1 MSHYIGLYPG
11 TFDPITRGH
20 LDIIARAAQL
30 MDKLIIGVATN
41 GQKTPLFDLETRVA
55 MVEADVADL
64 RTKLALKTHIEV
76 IPFDI
81 LLIKFAALNHVKAII
96 RGLRAVSDFE
106 YEFQMAAMNLRL
118 NSNIETIFLMAT
130 DKYQFISSSMVKE
143 IGRLGGDI
151 SQFVSPHVVKKIQAI
166 YGLSQ
171 TYS

>member
-1 MSHYIGLYPG
+1 MSQSIGLYPG

-41 GQKTPLFDLETRVA
+41 GHKIPLFDLETRVA
-55 MVEADVADL
+55 MVQEDITTLKEKLSLSAD
-64 RTKLALKTHIEV
+64 IV
-76 IPFDI
+76 IVPFDM
-81 LLIKFAALNHVKAII
+81 LLIKFAAQNNVRAII

-118 NSNIETIFLMAT
+118 NSQIETIFLMAT

-151 SQFVSPHVVKKIQAI
+151 SQFVSPHVVRKIQEI
-166 YGLSQ
+166 YNI
-171 TYS
+171 TP

>member
-1 MSHYIGLYPG
+1 MSQYIGLYPG

-30 MDKLIIGVATN
+30 MDKLIIGIATN
-41 GQKTPLFDLETRVA
+41 GHKTPLFDLETRVA
-55 MVEADVADL
+55 MVEEDVAAL
-64 RTKLALKTHIEV
+64 RAKLALNTKIEV
-76 IPFDI
+76 IPFEI
-81 LLIKFAALNHVKAII
+81 LLIKFAAQNHVKAII

-118 NSNIETIFLMAT
+118 NSHIETIFLMAT

-151 SQFVSPHVVKKIQAI
+151 SQFVSPHVVKKIQKI
-166 YGLSQ
+166 YGLPGI
-171 TYS
+171 